1 VAKLIFVR
9 ERSKKRSPRYLLRN
23 FILKKSLSGVIGLT
37 SEALKVVYRV
47 GSTKYYDELH
57 ERWDL

>member
-23 FILKKSLSGVIGLT
+23 FILNKSLSGVIGLT

>member
-1 VAKLIFVR
+1 M
-9 ERSKKRSPRYLLRN
+9 
-23 FILKKSLSGVIGLT
+23 GLT